1 MPVPHVLPPSTP
13 NSSSAKPSQRRSLS
27 PSGGLS
33 VITRLTNV
41 DPGGLRTQ
49 LKDCPMPIRAL
60 NAFFSDIRIAVR
72 ASQTFSDLSRDLRA
86 SSDVNRGTFGL
97 LPR

>member
-1 MPVPHVLPPSTP
+1 
-13 NSSSAKPSQRRSLS
+13 
-27 PSGGLS
+27 
-33 VITRLTNV
+33 
-41 DPGGLRTQ
+41 
-49 LKDCPMPIRAL
+49 MPIRAL
-60 NAFFSDIRIAVR
+60 NAFISDIRIAVR